1 MNSKVTLIDD
11 LPDLDQLEPSIY
23 NNQMNNMIP
32 VSEMERVQKF
42 IRNNKYDPHP
52 VSGMNVYNEPKT
64 GYLQENP
71 YMMEQHQH
79 QEQMPMLRDVSP
91 PPISCA
97 DIYKHIENCP
107 ICGKLY
113 NNDKTIYI
121 ILIIFLT
128 VVCIILLK
136 KVLDV

>member
-1 MNSKVTLIDD
+1 MMNSKVTLIDD
-11 LPDLDQLEPSIY
+11 LPDLDQLEPSMY
-23 NNQMNNMIP
+23 NNQMNNMVP
-32 VSEMERVQKF
+32 VSEIERVQKF
-42 IRNNKYDPHP
+42 IRNNKYNPQP
-52 VSGMNVYNEPKT
+52 GSGMQLHNEPKT
-64 GYLQENP
+64 GYLEQNP
-71 YMMEQHQH
+71 YMMEQY

-91 PPISCA
+91 TPISCA

-128 VVCIILLK
+128 VICIILLK

>member
-1 MNSKVTLIDD
+1 MMNSKVTLIDD
-11 LPDLDQLEPSIY
+11 LPDLDQLEPSMY
-23 NNQMNNMIP
+23 NNQMNNMVP
-32 VSEMERVQKF
+32 VSEIERVQKF

-52 VSGMNVYNEPKT
+52 GSGMQVYNEPKT
-64 GYLQENP
+64 GYLQQNP
-71 YMMEQHQH
+71 YMTEQY
-79 QEQMPMLRDVSP
+79 EDQMPVLRDVPSV
-91 PPISCA
+91 PISCA

-107 ICGKLY
+107 ICSKLY

-128 VVCIILLK
+128 VICIILLK